1 MFDDDNSLRCRLNA
15 MRDDLTH
22 AHEELDYA
30 CHAPRATTTN
40 CDRLR
45 VAKLR

>member
-1 MFDDDNSLRCRLNA
+1 MFDDDNSLRCRLDT

-30 CHAPRATTTN
+30 RHAPRAATTN
-40 CDRLR
+40 YDRLR